1 MGAGAASS
9 PPAPGP
15 PTGRTAG
22 TPARSMSWRL
32 SRMVA
37 SSSVQMLKLTLR
49 SCCVVSV
56 SKEILMV
63 ATRLSVWRCPAPPAG
78 PAPRRWPRSWGCVPS
93 TAPLLWTRC
102 SALNKKL
109 EQGLE
114 AASARFCATGHPL
127 EISADL
133 ALKNQNIQN
142 YFYTTITVP
151 KDGFILHLLV
161 SKLSARTSPGSMH
174 RDSVWMEVATLVN
187 LKATEACTR
196 YCCPSSCPGSSGSTC
211 HLGKRQGEYWRG

>member
-1 MGAGAASS
+1 MEA
-9 PPAPGP
+9 
-15 PTGRTAG
+15 
-22 TPARSMSWRL
+22 
-32 SRMVA
+32 
-37 SSSVQMLKLTLR
+37 MLP
-49 SCCVVSV
+49 
-56 SKEILMV
+56 
-63 ATRLSVWRCPAPPAG
+63 SVWKCLVPPAG
-78 PAPRRWPRSWGCVPS
+78 PILHQWQRSWDCVLS

-133 ALKNQNIQN
+133 ALKNQNYQN
-142 YFYTTITVP
+142 YFYTTTTVP

-187 LKATEACTR
+187 LKATEACT
-196 YCCPSSCPGSSGSTC
+196 
-211 HLGKRQGEYWRG
+211 HLLRQ